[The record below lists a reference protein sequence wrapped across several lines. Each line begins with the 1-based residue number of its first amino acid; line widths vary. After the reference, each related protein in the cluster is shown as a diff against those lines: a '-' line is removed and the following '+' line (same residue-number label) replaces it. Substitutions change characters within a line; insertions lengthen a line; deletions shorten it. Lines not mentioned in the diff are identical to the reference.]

1 MFCVVSNLSQYSFFC
16 SSFSYF
22 LFFFIFLLNS
32 ILFPEE
38 FVQWGKKT
46 YTQRESI
53 VLFSLFDN

>member
-38 FVQWGKKT
+38 FVQ
-46 YTQRESI
+46 
-53 VLFSLFDN
+53 

>member
-1 MFCVVSNLSQYSFFC
+1 MFCVVSNLSQNSFFC

-46 YTQRESI
+46 YTHTKRI
-53 VLFSLFDN
+53 NRAFLFV